1 MKKALGG
8 LFTRPYQSPEAHG
21 TAGAPGVFSLARFQ
35 FLLLPSQ
42 DGVRP
47 RPLLPAHPRSPPPP
61 SAAAATDTGS
71 RNSAPGSS
79 PMPGLATSGL
89 ATGSSSVGVFRLGL
103 VISASCPRIKQG

>member
-47 RPLLPAHPRSPPPP
+47 RPLLPAPPPVPPPQVPPLQQTLAVKTLLQVQVQCRAWPRRGWRPEVPP
-61 SAAAATDTGS
+61 S
-71 RNSAPGSS
+71 
-79 PMPGLATSGL
+79 SGCFVWV
-89 ATGSSSVGVFRLGL
+89 S
-103 VISASCPRIKQG
+103 

>member
-47 RPLLPAHPRSPPPP
+47 RPLLPAPPPVP
-61 SAAAATDTGS
+61 PPKCRRCNRHWQWKLCSRFKSNAGLGHVGAGDQKFLRQGVSFGS
-71 RNSAPGSS
+71 HDFCLLP
-79 PMPGLATSGL
+79 P
-89 ATGSSSVGVFRLGL
+89 
-103 VISASCPRIKQG
+103 Q

>member
-21 TAGAPGVFSLARFQ
+21 SAGAPGVFSLARFQ

-47 RPLLPAHPRSPPPP
+47 RPLLPAHAPSSPRPPPKCRRCNRHWQVQVQCRAWP
-61 SAAAATDTGS
+61 RRGW
-71 RNSAPGSS
+71 RPEV
-79 PMPGLATSGL
+79 PLSGCFVWV
-89 ATGSSSVGVFRLGL
+89 S
-103 VISASCPRIKQG
+103 

>member
-21 TAGAPGVFSLARFQ
+21 TAGAPGVFSLAGFQ

-47 RPLLPAHPRSPPPP
+47 RPLLPAHPPPRSPPAPP
-61 SAAAATDTGS
+61 KC
-71 RNSAPGSS
+71 RRCN
-79 PMPGLATSGL
+79 
-89 ATGSSSVGVFRLGL
+89 RHW
-103 VISASCPRIKQG
+103 Q